1 MANAPKA
8 AELFDGLTAK
18 EAAVQ
23 HDEFVKAL
31 SVTNASPKSANEAMG
46 MAAPA
51 APATATGAIAGILA
65 NEELT
70 KSMSPDALASLT
82 TALDAQ
88 RSAGMDIVKDLTLT
102 NPISTGLV
110 AFDLEAPAKLIFP
123 KMSPLRNKLAR
134 RKGVGTSH
142 RIKVINAIT
151 GSESGVADTFPGITD
166 STSNTFGA
174 GSYNRGAKIGYA
186 GYDRSFVY
194 KQFSLSDNVPF
205 SAQFQG
211 QGYQDI
217 RQLAQTT
224 TLYATMLSEE
234 KMLLMSRGVS
244 GDGNIGALAVPTV
257 TAAARAKTA
266 GEVGLAYAGTYYI
279 KVAADSGAFGASA
292 ASTLVT
298 VTGVT
303 AGQVIDIT
311 VADVVGALGYEIFA
325 SSNASSGTGTDAQLK
340 FQGRTGYNVFTL
352 GAGSDLTT
360 TGAAA
365 TTVASDTSAYAT
377 GYDGIIPQIIGA
389 SGNPSGYVNRI
400 NSALSTANPGAEFQT
415 AFYSLYASY
424 KADPDEI
431 LLSGADR
438 KQLSDAIKSGST
450 ANYRLNI
457 QQDEVGG
464 VVLGDIVTGLQNEV
478 TGKGVAVTVHPWL
491 PQGNATVMSYTLP
504 IPDSNV
510 SEVWS
515 VFNTVDYMAIEWPVV
530 DFNYSNSVYFNSV
543 LTCAAPQFNG
553 LIQGIKLV

>member
-1 MANAPKA
+1 MANAPKV
-8 AELFDGLTAK
+8 AELFDGLSAK

-31 SVTNASPKSANEAMG
+31 GTAHATPKSAHEAMG

-51 APATATGAIAGILA
+51 VPATATGAIAGILA
-65 NEELT
+65 NDELT

-102 NPISTGLV
+102 SPISTGLV

-123 KMSPLRNKLAR
+123 KMTPLRNKLAR
-134 RKGVGTSH
+134 KKGVGTSH
-142 RIKVINAIT
+142 RLKVINAIT

-166 STSNTFGA
+166 STANTFGA

-224 TLYATMLSEE
+224 TLYASMLSEE
-234 KMLLMSRGVS
+234 KMLLMSRGVT
-244 GDGNIGALAVPTV
+244 GDGNIGALSIPTA
-257 TAAARAKTA
+257 TAAARTKVA

-279 KVAADSGAFGASA
+279 KVAADSGQFGASA
-292 ASTLVT
+292 SSTLIT

-303 AGQVIDIT
+303 SGQVIDVT
-311 VADVVGALGYEIFA
+311 VADVVGAMGYEIFA

-340 FQGRTGYNVFTL
+340 YQGRTPYNVFTL
-352 GAGSDLTT
+352 GGAADLTA

-377 GYDGIIPQIIGA
+377 GYDGIIAQIIGA
-389 SGNPSGYVNRI
+389 SGAPSGYTNRL
-400 NSALSTANPGAEFQT
+400 NAGFSTSNPGVEYQN
-415 AFYSLYASY
+415 AFYALYNSV
-424 KADPDEI
+424 KADPDEV

-457 QQDEVGG
+457 SQDEVGG

-478 TGKGVAVTVHPWL
+478 TGKGVAVTVHPWM
-491 PQGNATVMSYTLP
+491 PTGNSTILSYTLP

-510 SEVWS
+510 SDVWA
-515 VFNTVDYMAIEWPVV
+515 VHNTVDYMAIEWPVV
-530 DFNYSNSVYFNSV
+530 DFNYSNSVYWNGA

-553 LIQGIKLV
+553 LLQGIKTV

>member
-1 MANAPKA
+1 MANAPKV
-8 AELFDGLTAK
+8 AELFSGLSAK

-31 SVTNASPKSANEAMG
+31 GTANASPKSAPEAMG

-51 APATATGAIAGILA
+51 APVSASGAIAGILA

-102 NPISTGLV
+102 SPISTGLV

-123 KMSPLRNKLAR
+123 KMTPLRNKLPR
-134 RKGVGTSH
+134 KKGVGTSH
-142 RIKVINAIT
+142 RLKVINAIT
-151 GSESGVADTFPGITD
+151 GSESGVVDTFPGITD

-174 GSYNRGAKIGYA
+174 GTFNRGAKIGYA

-224 TLYATMLSEE
+224 TLFASMLSEE
-234 KMLLMSRGVS
+234 KMLLMSRGATA
-244 GDGNIGALAVPTV
+244 DGNIGALSTPTA
-257 TAAARAKTA
+257 TAAARTKVA
-266 GEVGLAYAGTYYI
+266 GETGLTYAGTYYI
-279 KVAADSGAFGASA
+279 KVAADSGQFGASA
-292 ASTLVT
+292 SSTLIT

-303 AGQVIDIT
+303 AGQVIDVT
-311 VADVVGALGYEIFA
+311 VTDVTGAMGYEIFA

-340 FQGRTGYNVFTL
+340 YQGRTPYNVFTL
-352 GAGSDLTT
+352 GGTSDLTT

-365 TTVASDTSAYAT
+365 TTVASDTSSYAT
-377 GYDGIIPQIIGA
+377 GYDGIVAQIIGA
-389 SGNPSGYVNRI
+389 SGAPSGYVNRL
-400 NSALSTANPGAEFQT
+400 NAAFSTSNPGVEYQN
-415 AFYSLYASY
+415 AFAALYNSY

-431 LLSGADR
+431 LLSGSDR

-457 QQDEVGG
+457 SQDEVGG
-464 VVLGDIVTGLQNEV
+464 VVLGDIITGLQNEV
-478 TGKGVAVTVHPWL
+478 TGKGVAVTVHPWM
-491 PQGNATVMSYTLP
+491 PVGNSTVLSYTLP

-510 SEVWS
+510 SDVWS

-530 DFNYSNSVYFNSV
+530 DFNYSNSVYWNGA

-553 LIQGIKLV
+553 LIQGIKTA

>member
-1 MANAPKA
+1 MANAPKV
-8 AELFDGLTAK
+8 AELFSGLTAK

-31 SVTNASPKSANEAMG
+31 GTANASPKSPSEAMG
-46 MAAPA
+46 MSAPA
-51 APATATGAIAGILA
+51 APVTATGAIAGLLA

-70 KSMSPDALASLT
+70 KSMSADALASLT
-82 TALDAQ
+82 IALDAQ
-88 RSAGMDIVKDLTLT
+88 RSAGLDIVKDLTLT
-102 NPISTGLV
+102 SPISTGLV

-123 KMSPLRNKLAR
+123 KMTPLRNKLPR
-134 RKGVGTSH
+134 KKGVGTSH
-142 RIKVINAIT
+142 RLKVINAIT

-166 STSNTFGA
+166 STANTFGA

-224 TLYATMLSEE
+224 TLYASMLSEE
-234 KMLLMSRGVS
+234 KMLLMSRGATA
-244 GDGNIGALAVPTV
+244 DGNIGALAVPTA
-257 TAAARAKTA
+257 TAAARTKVAS
-266 GEVGLAYAGTYYI
+266 EVGLAYAGTYYI
-279 KVAADSGAFGASA
+279 KVAADSGQFGASA
-292 ASTLVT
+292 SSTLIT

-303 AGQVIDIT
+303 AGQVIDVT
-311 VADVVGALGYEIFA
+311 VADVTGAMGYEIFA
-325 SSNASSGTGTDAQLK
+325 SSNAAGGTGTDAQLK
-340 FQGRTGYNVFTL
+340 YQGRSPYNVFTL
-352 GAGSDLTT
+352 GGVSDLTT

-365 TTVASDTSAYAT
+365 TTVATDTSSYAT
-377 GYDGIIPQIIGA
+377 GYDGIIAQIIGA
-389 SGNPSGYVNRI
+389 SGAPSGYTNRL
-400 NSALSTANPGAEFQT
+400 NAAFSTSNPGAEYQT
-415 AFYSLYASY
+415 AFYSMYNSF
-424 KADPDEI
+424 KADPDEV

-457 QQDEVGG
+457 SQDEVGG
-464 VVLGDIVTGLQNEV
+464 VVLGDIITGLQNEV
-478 TGKGVAVTVHPWL
+478 TGKGVAVTVHPWM
-491 PQGNATVMSYTLP
+491 PTGNSVILSYTLP

-510 SEVWS
+510 SDVWA
-515 VFNTVDYMAIEWPVV
+515 VHNTVDYMAIEWPVV
-530 DFNYSNSVYFNSV
+530 DFNYSNSVYWNGA

-553 LIQGIKLV
+553 LLQGIKTV

>member
-8 AELFDGLTAK
+8 AELFDGLSAK

-31 SVTNASPKSANEAMG
+31 GTANASPKSAPEAMG

-51 APATATGAIAGILA
+51 APVSASGAIAGILA

-102 NPISTGLV
+102 SPISTGLV

-123 KMSPLRNKLAR
+123 KMTPLRNKLPR
-134 RKGVGTSH
+134 KKGVGTSH
-142 RIKVINAIT
+142 RLKVINAIT
-151 GSESGVADTFPGITD
+151 GSESGVVDTFPGITD
-166 STSNTFGA
+166 STANTFGA
-174 GSYNRGAKIGYA
+174 GTFNRGAKIGYA

-224 TLYATMLSEE
+224 TLYASMLSEE
-234 KMLLMSRGVS
+234 KMLLMSRGVTA
-244 GDGNIGALAVPTV
+244 DGNIGALGVPTA
-257 TAAARAKTA
+257 TAAARTKVA
-266 GEVGLAYAGTYYI
+266 GEVGLSYAGTYYI
-279 KVAADSGAFGASA
+279 KVAADSGQFGASA
-292 ASTLVT
+292 SSTLIT

-303 AGQVIDIT
+303 AGQVIDVT
-311 VADVVGALGYEIFA
+311 VADVVGAMGYEIFA

-340 FQGRTGYNVFTL
+340 YQGRTPYNVFTL
-352 GAGSDLTT
+352 GGAADLTA

-377 GYDGIIPQIIGA
+377 GYDGIVAQIIGA
-389 SGNPSGYVNRI
+389 SGAPSGYVNRL
-400 NSALSTANPGAEFQT
+400 NAAFSTSNPGVEYQN
-415 AFYSLYASY
+415 AFASLYNSF
-424 KADPDEI
+424 KADPDEV

-457 QQDEVGG
+457 SQDEVGG
-464 VVLGDIVTGLQNEV
+464 VVLGDIITGLQNEV
-478 TGKGVAVTVHPWL
+478 TGKGVAVTVHPWM
-491 PQGNATVMSYTLP
+491 PTGNSTVLSYTLP

-510 SEVWS
+510 SDVWA
-515 VFNTVDYMAIEWPVV
+515 VHNTVDYMAIEWPVV
-530 DFNYSNSVYFNSV
+530 DFNYSNSVYWNGA

-553 LIQGIKLV
+553 LIQGIKTA